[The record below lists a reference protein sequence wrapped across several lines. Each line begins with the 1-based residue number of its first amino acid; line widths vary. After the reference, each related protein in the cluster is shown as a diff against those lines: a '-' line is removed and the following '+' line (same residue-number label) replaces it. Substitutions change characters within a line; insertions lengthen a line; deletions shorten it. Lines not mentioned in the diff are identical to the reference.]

1 MTPMQAIVAST
12 SSAAQLLRLDDQLGT
27 LEEGKLADIIIVDGN
42 LLDDISPIVNPE
54 NVKFVLKGGSEV
66 KNTL

>member
-1 MTPMQAIVAST
+1 
-12 SSAAQLLRLDDQLGT
+12 LRLDNQLGT

-42 LLDDISPIVNPE
+42 VLDDINCIANPQ

-66 KNTL
+66 KNIL